1 MHIVEQQQDYRSGK
15 LSFLSRSWGSNQNRH
30 QQTNCLFVKFYRTR
44 GKNHD
49 FLSYSNTY
57 YQDLNCVEPVHID
70 QKLLLSKSMNKQ
82 NCVSYLGLKH
92 GSSWWQYSRAFARF
106 FSFSSSVILMYLFL
120 LFLNMCARGIIS
132 CSTYPQSCMHQ
143 QEDEDELH
151 NIHESYYK

>member
-106 FSFSSSVILMYLFL
+106 FSFSSSVILAYLFP
-120 LFLNMCARGIIS
+120 LFLSMCSRD
-132 CSTYPQSCMHQ
+132 H
-143 QEDEDELH
+143 
-151 NIHESYYK
+151 

>member
-15 LSFLSRSWGSNQNRH
+15 LSFLSRSWGSNKNRN

-70 QKLLLSKSMNKQ
+70 RKFLLSKSMNKQ
-82 NCVSYLGLKH
+82 NCISYLGLKH
-92 GSSWWQYSRAFARF
+92 GSSEEYPLISFGGNTLVPLHVSF
-106 FSFSSSVILMYLFL
+106 LFSSSVILAYLFP
-120 LFLNMCARGIIS
+120 LFLSMCSRD
-132 CSTYPQSCMHQ
+132 H
-143 QEDEDELH
+143 
-151 NIHESYYK
+151 

>member
-1 MHIVEQQQDYRSGK
+1 MHIVEQQQEYRSGK
-15 LSFLSRSWGSNQNRH
+15 LRFLSRSWGSNQNRH

-44 GKNHD
+44 QKNHVQ
-49 FLSYSNTY
+49 LTKN

-143 QEDEDELH
+143 QEDEDDPLTGGAWSVH
-151 NIHESYYK
+151 

>member
-1 MHIVEQQQDYRSGK
+1 MHIVEQQQEYRSGK
-15 LSFLSRSWGSNQNRH
+15 LRFLSRSWGPSQNRH

-44 GKNHD
+44 QKNHVQ
-49 FLSYSNTY
+49 LTKN

-120 LFLNMCARGIIS
+120 LFSNMCARGIIS

-143 QEDEDELH
+143 QEDEDDPLTGGAWSVH
-151 NIHESYYK
+151 